1 MTIQDAN
8 VKKDY
13 ANKHSDSKKLA
24 LLDKR
29 LIQTGPPLGEI
40 FTPKRIGKRN
50 ILTPQEKEKRI
61 QKYYERTASDRD
73 KAKTNIPVK
82 TNGPNM
88 EEKFREKTIAKVK
101 DMISKAK
108 EKEKLK
114 DK

>member
-8 VKKDY
+8 AKKDY

-24 LLDKR
+24 LLDKQ

-40 FTPKRIGKRN
+40 FTPSRKRLV
-50 ILTPQEKEKRI
+50 LTPQEKEKRI

-88 EEKFREKTIAKVK
+88 KEKFREKTIAKVK

-108 EKEKLK
+108 EKEKIK
-114 DK
+114 

>member
-8 VKKDY
+8 AKKDY

-29 LIQTGPPLGEI
+29 LIQTGPPLGNTLFNRI
-40 FTPKRIGKRN
+40 KGPDVSLKTRNKKIKNYQDAKKRD
-50 ILTPQEKEKRI
+50 E
-61 QKYYERTASDRD
+61 
-73 KAKTNIPVK
+73 AKTDIPMK
-82 TNGPNM
+82 TNGLSM
-88 EEKFREKTIAKVK
+88 QEKFKEKTIAKVK

>member
-8 VKKDY
+8 IKKDY
-13 ANKHSDSKKLA
+13 ANKHPNNIKVSSLSAMLDLKGTVGISSKIKGPDGSVKTIKKKIKNYQDA
-24 LLDKR
+24 KKR
-29 LIQTGPPLGEI
+29 DE
-40 FTPKRIGKRN
+40 
-50 ILTPQEKEKRI
+50 E
-61 QKYYERTASDRD
+61 
-73 KAKTNIPVK
+73 KTNIPMK

>member
-24 LLDKR
+24 MLNLDGSLEIKSRIKGPDISVKTRNKKIKNYQDAKKR
-29 LIQTGPPLGEI
+29 DE
-40 FTPKRIGKRN
+40 
-50 ILTPQEKEKRI
+50 
-61 QKYYERTASDRD
+61 
-73 KAKTNIPVK
+73 AKTNIPMK
-82 TNGPNM
+82 TNGPSM
-88 EEKFREKTIAKVK
+88 EQKFKEKTIAKVK

-114 DK
+114 